1 MSENSYSLMLRN
13 LSEAY
18 YQETINFDDYRVQ
31 RKIILDKIDEDF
43 NGLQDLPLETVGEQK
58 AESSNS
64 IFMQTIS
71 FFRNKD
77 SS

>member
-18 YQETINFDDYRVQ
+18 YQETISFEDYRVQ

-43 NGLQDLPLETVGEQK
+43 NGLQALPLETEREDKV
-58 AESSNS
+58 ESSES
-64 IFMQTIS
+64 LFMQTIS

-77 SS
+77 SK